1 MISTDSIAEVFN
13 MQLIEPSN
21 FQFPLSE
28 LPVDLEPELTL
39 FLHTYEFVFE
49 TPTSLPPPRSHDH
62 AIHLLE
68 GSKPV
73 KVKPYQ
79 YLHSQKDEIEKLV
92 QGMLEEG
99 IIQPSKS
106 LFSSPIILVKKRG
119 GSWRVCTD
127 YRALN
132 AITVKDTF
140 PIPTV
145 DELID
150 ELFGAEF
157 FSKLDLRS
165 GYHQILLKPEDRYKT
180 TFRTHHGHYEWLVMP
195 FGLTNAPATFQSL
208 MNDIFKGV
216 LRKFILVFF
225 MTF

>member
-1 MISTDSIAEVFN
+1 MA
-13 MQLIEPSN
+13 L
-21 FQFPLSE
+21 L
-28 LPVDLEPELTL
+28 
-39 FLHTYEFVFE
+39 LHTYEPVFK
-49 TPTSLPPPRSHDH
+49 TPTSLPPPRSYDH
-62 AIHLLE
+62 AIPLLE

-73 KVKPYQ
+73 KVKPYR

-106 LFSSPIILVKKRG
+106 PFSSSIIMVKKKD

-132 AITVKDTF
+132 TITVKDTF
-140 PIPTV
+140 LIPTI

-165 GYHQILLKPEDRYKT
+165 GYHQILLKPEDMYKIA
-180 TFRTHHGHYEWLVMP
+180 FRTHHRHYE
-195 FGLTNAPATFQSL
+195 
-208 MNDIFKGV
+208 
-216 LRKFILVFF
+216 
-225 MTF
+225 